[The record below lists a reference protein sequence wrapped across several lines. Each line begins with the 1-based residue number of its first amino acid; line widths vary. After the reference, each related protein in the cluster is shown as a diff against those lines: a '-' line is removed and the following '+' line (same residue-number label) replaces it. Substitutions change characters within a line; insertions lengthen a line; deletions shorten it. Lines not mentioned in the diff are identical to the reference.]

1 MAQGREFIAHYRE
14 RDNTSQSLKAHL
26 RGVSQ
31 LSREHAQKIGQEHCG
46 ELLGILH
53 DIGKYGDEF
62 QNYLKSSVGLLNQD
76 EDEEFVDAAGMK
88 GKVDHS
94 TAGAQLVWR
103 ELSQQ
108 RELGQMVG

>member
-1 MAQGREFIAHYRE
+1 MAHSREFIAHYRE
-14 RDNTSQSLKAHL
+14 HDKTTQSLEAHL
-26 RGVSQ
+26 HGVADLSQ
-31 LSREHAQKIGQEHCG
+31 QYAQKIGQGYCG

-53 DIGKYGDEF
+53 DIGKYSDEF

-76 EDEEFVDAAGMK
+76 EDEEFVDVSGMK

-103 ELSQQ
+103 PQC
-108 RELGQMVG
+108 GGAD